1 MNKEQTVELINVMQA
16 YVDGKKIQSLHI
28 AEVDRE
34 LKPEPNDTHGEWM
47 PQGRFQRA
55 KTTPEWRDTLEGRK

>member
-1 MNKEQTVELINVMQA
+1 MKPDWSQA
-16 YVDGKKIQSLHI
+16 PVWAKYLAQDVNGSWVWF
-28 AEVDRE
+28 A

-55 KTTPEWRDTLEGRK
+55 KTTPEWRETLEGMP